1 MRLMNPPPRAMDAGL
16 ACGDLPAGRLNGT
29 TGNVLLHDEKAP
41 RVNHRFLNE
50 DHIDSLFEAMADATQ
65 EGVLDAP
72 VAAGSMTGRSGRHRP
87 ALVDPLTSLSTEA

>member
-1 MRLMNPPPRAMDAGL
+1 MNPPPRALDAGL

-65 EGVLDAP
+65 EAVLDALI
-72 VAAGSMTGRSGRHRP
+72 AAGPMTGRDGHHRP
-87 ALVDPLTSLSTEA
+87 GLLDALTSSSSLETSP